1 MVLHEADEDSEARGS
16 ETGQGAYVKRM
27 GGERSEREGR
37 GPEREREEGKGELG
51 RGVQGKKCGVSG
63 RLVVWE
69 GVC

>member
-1 MVLHEADEDSEARGS
+1 MVLREADEDSEARGS
-16 ETGQGAYVKRM
+16 ETGQGAYVRRM

-37 GPEREREEGKGELG
+37 GPEREKGKGELG
-51 RGVQGKKCGVSG
+51 RGVQGKTCGVSG